1 MHIAYRVG
9 WPFWKLAA
17 KARIPLQAK
26 VIVTFDHETKTFTAE
41 CEDFQPYLGI
51 VTEAE
56 TVEELRKKLQD
67 CFYDGMIEAFKGKG
81 HIPGV
86 SVDLTL
92 VAAA

>member
-17 KARIPLQAK
+17 KARIPLQVK
-26 VIVTFDHETKTFTAE
+26 VIVTFDTETKTFTAE

-67 CFYDGMIEAFKGKG
+67 CFYDSMIEAFRGKG
-81 HIPGV
+81 HIPPL
-86 SVDLTL
+86 SS
-92 VAAA
+92 

>member
-9 WPFWKLAA
+9 WPFWKMAA

-26 VIVTFDHETKTFTAE
+26 VVVTFDPESKIFTAE
-41 CEDFQPYLGI
+41 CEDFLPYLGI

-56 TVEELRKKLQD
+56 TVEELNKKLQD
-67 CFYDGMIEAFKGKG
+67 CFCDGMIEAFKGVG
-81 HIPGV
+81 RIPDV

-92 VAAA
+92 VPAA